1 MIVSISVIS
10 HGFLHMLIHFIYRK
24 YRYLHTLGDQIMKKQ
39 KLKKKK
45 TRVRNTKF
53 RDIRIGWKYG
63 ITLAI
68 VIILF
73 IGSSAFVSKSIMGI
87 GKEIKELDSKSD
99 IAMNIAE
106 MGSLTRNMS
115 VYIVSYYQEQDPN
128 LIEVFK
134 ENQVE
139 YNNLASNVRLIIN
152 SKEQEE
158 LFQQI
163 TSDNQELYRI
173 FTNYLVNALKSGNT
187 RSAESYLEQTS
198 EIREK
203 TIELLDQLV
212 ATVDTDRK
220 NAIDHA
226 IDSQKQTIV
235 IQIIFLSITII
246 SGVILVI
253 MISRIISRNLKKVV
267 QVSNRIAEGDLSVT
281 ELDYVGNDEIGQLSS
296 SINRMNLYLKNIIQQ
311 VSSVSKTVTAQS
323 EELMQAAN
331 EVRTG
336 AEQVAS
342 TMQELAAG
350 SEKQADGAS
359 ELAHTMQN
367 FSTKVQE
374 ANENGDR
381 IQRSSESVLDLASQ
395 GSSLMQKSGSQ
406 MNRIDNI
413 VKEAV
418 SKVRGLDENS
428 KAIGQLVEVIY
439 DIADQTNLLALN
451 AAIEAARAGEHGK
464 GFAVVADEVR
474 RLSEQ
479 VATSVSDITEIVKKI
494 QKETTEVTEALETG
508 YQEVQQGTT
517 QITHTNVTFNE
528 INKAITDMVDSVRI
542 VKQNLI
548 DIADTTKVMGTSV
561 EEIAAISEESAA
573 GIEQTSASTQQ
584 TSSSMEEMT
593 RSSEDLAKLADE
605 LNSLVGQFKMN

>member
-1 MIVSISVIS
+1 M
-10 HGFLHMLIHFIYRK
+10 
-24 YRYLHTLGDQIMKKQ
+24 
-39 KLKKKK
+39 KLKKEKEKQKQKQIKGKK
-45 TRVRNTKF
+45 YKF

-73 IGSSAFVSKSIMGI
+73 IGSSVFVSNSIMGI

-99 IAMNIAE
+99 VAMNIAE

-115 VYIVSYYQEQDPN
+115 VYIVSYYQEQDPD

-139 YNNLASNVRLIIN
+139 YNKLASDVRLIIN
-152 SKEQEE
+152 TKEQEE

-163 TSDNQELYRI
+163 TSNNQELYRI
-173 FTNYLVNALKSGNT
+173 FTNYLVNALKSENT

-198 EIREK
+198 EIREQ
-203 TIELLDQLV
+203 TIDLLDQLV
-212 ATVDTDRK
+212 ATVDADRK
-220 NAIDHA
+220 SAMDQAIE
-226 IDSQKQTIV
+226 SQRQTIV
-235 IQIIFLSITII
+235 TQIIFLSITIV
-246 SGVILVI
+246 SGIILAI
-253 MISRIISRNLKKVV
+253 FISRIISRNLKKLV
-267 QVSNRIAEGDLSVT
+267 QVSNRIAEGDLTVT
-281 ELDYVGNDEIGQLSS
+281 DIDYVGNDEIGQLAN
-296 SINRMNLYLKNIIQQ
+296 SINRMNLYLKDIIHQ
-311 VSSVSKTVTAQS
+311 VSTVSNTVTAQS
-323 EELMQAAN
+323 EELMHAAN
-331 EVRTG
+331 EVSTG
-336 AEQVAS
+336 AEQVVS

-350 SEKQADGAS
+350 SEKQADSAS
-359 ELAHTMQN
+359 NLAHTMQN

-374 ANENGDR
+374 ANVNGDR
-381 IQRSSESVLDLASQ
+381 IQHSSISVLELAGQ
-395 GSSLMQKSGSQ
+395 GSNLMQKSGTQ
-406 MNRIDNI
+406 MGRIDEI

-428 KAIGQLVEVIY
+428 KEIGQLVGVIY

-479 VATSVSDITEIVKKI
+479 VATSVSDITDIVKKI
-494 QKETTEVTEALETG
+494 QKETSEVTVALESG

-517 QITHTNVTFNE
+517 QITHTSATFNE
-528 INKAITDMVDSVRI
+528 INKAITDMVNSIRV
-542 VKQNLI
+542 VKQNLM
-548 DIADTTKVMGTSV
+548 DIADTTQLMGSSV

-573 GIEQTSASTQQ
+573 GIEQTSASTQA

-593 RSSEDLAKLADE
+593 RSSEDLAKLADQ
-605 LNSLVGQFKMN
+605 LHSLVGQFKI